1 MSVGTLYVYDEIIN
15 FLTSQPS
22 VEEIVEFKQ
31 SSAGKLRIRQLVE
44 KQRRGIIHES
54 EQVEL
59 DEFIRVEGFLRKLK
73 VRAQRRLNTLYM

>member
-1 MSVGTLYVYDEIIN
+1 MSVGTLYVYDEIVH

-22 VEEIVEFKQ
+22 VEEIVEFNL

-44 KQRRGIIHES
+44 KQRRNIIHHT

-59 DEFIRVEGFLRKLK
+59 DEFIRVESFLRKLK